1 MSKRIA
7 SLCSIALA
15 FAASISQA
23 NADPVSN
30 FYANKTVT
38 ILVGYSAGGGYDIY
52 ARAIARYLGRHIP
65 GKPTV
70 VVQNMP
76 GAGSLVATNYL
87 YNAALRD
94 GTVLAT
100 FARGMA
106 MQPLLDPAKTKFDT
120 SKLTWLGSAANE
132 VSVCATTKRSNIRTY
147 DDMLKTSF
155 NVSGEGGGSDP
166 DTYAAVVRDLLGVK
180 LKLVTGYP
188 GAAEMTL
195 AMERGEIDGRCGWSY
210 SALKATRPDW
220 LKDGT
225 LNILLTMGL
234 TRSELLPDVP
244 SVLEKAKDERQREI
258 MKLVFTRQLFARPF
272 AMPPNVPADRVL
284 AMRTAFMDT
293 LRDPEFLEDAKR
305 DGLEISPVQAEVVS
319 KLVEELNATPK
330 DVVEMTRK
338 IVAAEP

>member
-1 MSKRIA
+1 MFKRIA

-15 FAASISQA
+15 FAASITHA
-23 NADPVSN
+23 NADSVSN
-30 FYANKTVT
+30 FYTNKTVT

-132 VSVCATTKRSNIRTY
+132 VSVCATTKRSNILTY
-147 DDMLKTSF
+147 EDMLKTNF

-166 DTYAAVVRDLLGVK
+166 DTYAAVVRELLGVK

-210 SALKATRPDW
+210 SALKATRPEW

-234 TRSELLPDVP
+234 TRSDLLPNVP
-244 SVLEKAKDERQREI
+244 SVLEKAKDDRQREI

-272 AMPPNVPADRVL
+272 AMPPSVPADRAQ